1 MHVGKC
7 CCGCRHLTY
16 RCVQPAWCAVVAP
29 HGREV
34 VACLL
39 LRTLRGSQVGSR
51 QRAGAPV
58 LVDSRACQI
67 DARGEVLLWV
77 QTPHVPVR
85 AARLV
90 RGGGSPWAGSRRA
103 APHHLRGVERLTHLV
118 G

>member
-1 MHVGKC
+1 
-7 CCGCRHLTY
+7 
-16 RCVQPAWCAVVAP
+16 VVAP